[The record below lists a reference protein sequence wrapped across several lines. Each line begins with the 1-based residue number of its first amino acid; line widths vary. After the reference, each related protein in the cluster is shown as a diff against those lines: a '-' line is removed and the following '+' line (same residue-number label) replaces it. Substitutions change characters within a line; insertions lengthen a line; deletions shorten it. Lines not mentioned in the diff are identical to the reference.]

1 MDKSNINDKTF
12 DRGKNTVLWEYG
24 RGNNKLFDT
33 ICEWPNT
40 GNNVKVGLA
49 NEQRL
54 SNNRSAEKADQAEK
68 IP

>member
-24 RGNNKLFDT
+24 RRNNKLFDT

-49 NEQRL
+49 NE
-54 SNNRSAEKADQAEK
+54 
-68 IP
+68 